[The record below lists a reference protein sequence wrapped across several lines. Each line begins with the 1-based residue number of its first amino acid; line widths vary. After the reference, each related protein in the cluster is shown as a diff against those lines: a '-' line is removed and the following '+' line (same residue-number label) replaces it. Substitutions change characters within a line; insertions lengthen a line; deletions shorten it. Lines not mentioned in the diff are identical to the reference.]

1 MKFKVTGA
9 SVQGTR
15 HIERNIPCQDAF
27 AYDVTDEYV
36 IVCVADGLGSA
47 RLSHIGSE
55 RAVRI
60 ALEAIKKQ
68 FDTHRDEDKAR
79 QAMIDVFRE
88 VNHDLRTLASQNKND
103 VRDYATTL
111 ICVLARSDSVVV
123 GHIGDGAVVISK
135 DNNISLLSAPQH
147 GEYAGEVTPVTSSN
161 FEDVQQISFRSL
173 SPDYIAVFS
182 DGLERLAID
191 SSEGRPFTPFFAPL
205 FAAIA
210 EAENTTSLSSDLEQ
224 FLKSDR
230 LCERTDDDKTLVLVA
245 RIQDQREEKIVV
257 TNVDHECQKSLSCPH
272 DSALPP
278 DTPQKPDLSAS
289 DTDTVL
295 S

>member
-1 MKFKVTGA
+1 MKFKVAGA

-15 HIERNIPCQDAF
+15 HIKYNIPCQDAF

-55 RAVRI
+55 RGVRI
-60 ALEAIKKQ
+60 ATEAIKKQ

-79 QAMIDVFRE
+79 QAMIEVFRE
-88 VNHDLRTLASQNKND
+88 VNHGLRTLASQNKND

-111 ICVLARSDSVVV
+111 ICVLAWSDSVVV

-135 DNNISLLSAPQH
+135 DNNVSFLSAPQH
-147 GEYAGEVTPVTSSN
+147 GEYAGEVTPVTSEN

-191 SSEGRPFTPFFAPL
+191 LSEGRPFTPFFDPL

-230 LCERTDDDKTLVLVA
+230 VCERTDDDKTLVLVGK
-245 RIQDQREEKIVV
+245 IYEE
-257 TNVDHECQKSLSCPH
+257 TTQQSTSSNAGCDYSSYDHLS
-272 DSALPP
+272 D
-278 DTPQKPDLSAS
+278 KK
-289 DTDTVL
+289 
-295 S
+295 